1 MKRMFT
7 KSKTKADILS
17 MLDRMIAQHGDA
29 MSIPML
35 RVDQSDHLK
44 LYTCALATGFLQA
57 MICRLPRS
65 LENPEGIQRAL
76 VMKKVSEIE
85 ERLSSGPYGFPNAIV
100 ITLRCQDS
108 PYITVAPLE
117 SRTSDSSGIVLLTV
131 ALHRYRE
138 HIAACAADEAG
149 YLLAPEQELL
159 GYMIDG
165 HHRTE
170 GAYAAGKLDYP
181 FLTGVYLDL
190 DLRKMAASFAE
201 INCNQEK
208 PSAIHTNAI
217 RNLSGLMSD
226 RENTAFDL
234 MDELNGR
241 AGLFHDRIKMFD
253 GPRARS
259 LPRAYVNSSKMQ
271 KLLEHW
277 LEINL
282 QNGFNYTTFSARVEA
297 IETYFSAWK
306 ACYPQ
311 AWDSSAHVLT
321 KTMGIDILFDLY
333 GLLSEFMRSSILAP
347 GALPEREDFI
357 TAIHRCFFDLQEQD
371 GAAFYLPK
379 RLELDAQSGE
389 SIPLTWESST
399 FGGLSSG
406 KGIHFLKGK
415 LREMIALTRHSFP
428 VH

>member
-1 MKRMFT
+1 MKRMLT

-17 MLDRMIAQHGDA
+17 MLDRISAQHGGA

-44 LYTCALATGFLQA
+44 LYTCALTTGFLQA

-241 AGLFHDRIKMFD
+241 A
-253 GPRARS
+253 
-259 LPRAYVNSSKMQ
+259 YVNSSK
-271 KLLEHW
+271 
-277 LEINL
+277 N
-282 QNGFNYTTFSARVEA
+282 AEA
-297 IETYFSAWK
+297 A
-306 ACYPQ
+306 
-311 AWDSSAHVLT
+311 
-321 KTMGIDILFDLY
+321 
-333 GLLSEFMRSSILAP
+333 
-347 GALPEREDFI
+347 GALARDQPAER
-357 TAIHRCFFDLQEQD
+357 L
-371 GAAFYLPK
+371 
-379 RLELDAQSGE
+379 
-389 SIPLTWESST
+389 
-399 FGGLSSG
+399 
-406 KGIHFLKGK
+406 
-415 LREMIALTRHSFP
+415 
-428 VH
+428 

>member
-1 MKRMFT
+1 MKRMLT

-17 MLDRMIAQHGDA
+17 MLDRISAQHGGA

-44 LYTCALATGFLQA
+44 LYTCALTTGFLQA
-57 MICRLPRS
+57 MIYCLPRS
-65 LENPEGIQRAL
+65 LENFEGIQRAL
-76 VMKKVSEIE
+76 VMKKISGIE
-85 ERLSSGPYGFPNAIV
+85 ERLSSGPHGFPNAIV
-100 ITLRCQDS
+100 ITLICQDS

-117 SRTSDSSGIVLLTV
+117 SRTGDSSGIVLLTI

-170 GAYAAGKLDYP
+170 GAYAAGKLDSP

-234 MDELNGR
+234 MDELNG
-241 AGLFHDRIKMFD
+241 
-253 GPRARS
+253 
-259 LPRAYVNSSKMQ
+259 RAYVNSSKMQ

-371 GAAFYLPK
+371 GTAFYLPK

>member
-1 MKRMFT
+1 MKRMLT

-17 MLDRMIAQHGDA
+17 MLDRISAQHGGA

-44 LYTCALATGFLQA
+44 LYTCALTTGFLQA
-57 MICRLPRS
+57 MIYCLPRS
-65 LENPEGIQRAL
+65 LENFEGIQRAL
-76 VMKKVSEIE
+76 VMKKISGIE
-85 ERLSSGPYGFPNAIV
+85 ERLSSGPHGFPNAIV
-100 ITLRCQDS
+100 ITLICQDS

-117 SRTSDSSGIVLLTV
+117 SRTGDSSGIVLLTI

-170 GAYAAGKLDYP
+170 GAYAAGKLDSP

-226 RENTAFDL
+226 REN
-234 MDELNGR
+234 
-241 AGLFHDRIKMFD
+241 
-253 GPRARS
+253 
-259 LPRAYVNSSKMQ
+259 
-271 KLLEHW
+271 
-277 LEINL
+277 
-282 QNGFNYTTFSARVEA
+282 
-297 IETYFSAWK
+297 
-306 ACYPQ
+306 
-311 AWDSSAHVLT
+311 

>member
-1 MKRMFT
+1 MKRMLT

-17 MLDRMIAQHGDA
+17 MLDRISAQHGGA

-44 LYTCALATGFLQA
+44 LYTCALTTGFLQA
-57 MICRLPRS
+57 MIYCLPRS
-65 LENPEGIQRAL
+65 LENFEGIQRAL
-76 VMKKVSEIE
+76 VMKKISGIE
-85 ERLSSGPYGFPNAIV
+85 ERLSSGPHGFPNAIV
-100 ITLRCQDS
+100 ITLICQDS

-117 SRTSDSSGIVLLTV
+117 SRTGDSSGIVLLTV

-234 MDELNGR
+234 MDELNG
-241 AGLFHDRIKMFD
+241 
-253 GPRARS
+253 
-259 LPRAYVNSSKMQ
+259 RAYVNSSKMQ

>member
-1 MKRMFT
+1 MKRMLT

-17 MLDRMIAQHGDA
+17 MLDRISAQHGGA

-44 LYTCALATGFLQA
+44 LYTCALTTGFLQA
-57 MICRLPRS
+57 MIYCLPRS
-65 LENPEGIQRAL
+65 LENFEGIQRAL
-76 VMKKVSEIE
+76 VMKKISGIE
-85 ERLSSGPYGFPNAIV
+85 ERLSSGPHGFPNAIV
-100 ITLRCQDS
+100 ITLICQDS

-117 SRTSDSSGIVLLTV
+117 SRTGDSSGIVLLTI

-234 MDELNGR
+234 MDELNG
-241 AGLFHDRIKMFD
+241 
-253 GPRARS
+253 
-259 LPRAYVNSSKMQ
+259 RAYVNSSKMQ

>member
-44 LYTCALATGFLQA
+44 LYTCALTTGFLQA

-297 IETYFSAWK
+297 IETYFSAWNVQFIIMCERADKLRRTYFFTQKRRRGYEIRVLK
-306 ACYPQ
+306 ARGTADYRGNVRKGRKAGRDCRACWKVPSDHIPRARARQ
-311 AWDSSAHVLT
+311 DR
-321 KTMGIDILFDLY
+321 GN
-333 GLLSEFMRSSILAP
+333 GLP
-347 GALPEREDFI
+347 
-357 TAIHRCFFDLQEQD
+357 
-371 GAAFYLPK
+371 
-379 RLELDAQSGE
+379 
-389 SIPLTWESST
+389 
-399 FGGLSSG
+399 LSS
-406 KGIHFLKGK
+406 
-415 LREMIALTRHSFP
+415 R
-428 VH
+428 V

>member
-1 MKRMFT
+1 MKRMLT

-17 MLDRMIAQHGDA
+17 MLDRISAQHGGA

-44 LYTCALATGFLQA
+44 LYTCALTTGFLQA
-57 MICRLPRS
+57 MIYCLPRS
-65 LENPEGIQRAL
+65 LENFEGIQRAL
-76 VMKKVSEIE
+76 VMKKISGIE
-85 ERLSSGPYGFPNAIV
+85 ERLSSGPHGFPNAIV
-100 ITLRCQDS
+100 ITLICQDS

-117 SRTSDSSGIVLLTV
+117 SRTGDSSGIVLLTI

-170 GAYAAGKLDYP
+170 GAYAAGKLDSP

-234 MDELNGR
+234 MDELNG
-241 AGLFHDRIKMFD
+241 
-253 GPRARS
+253 
-259 LPRAYVNSSKMQ
+259 RAYVNSSKMQ

>member
-44 LYTCALATGFLQA
+44 LYTCALTTGFLQA

-297 IETYFSAWK
+297 IETYFSAWNVQFIIMCERADK
-306 ACYPQ
+306 LRRTYFFTQ
-311 AWDSSAHVLT
+311 KRRRGYEIRVL
-321 KTMGIDILFDLY
+321 
-333 GLLSEFMRSSILAP
+333 EAR
-347 GALPEREDFI
+347 
-357 TAIHRCFFDLQEQD
+357 
-371 GAAFYLPK
+371 GAADYRGNVRKRRKAGRDCRARRQVPSDHIPRARARQDRGNGLP
-379 RLELDAQSGE
+379 
-389 SIPLTWESST
+389 
-399 FGGLSSG
+399 LSS
-406 KGIHFLKGK
+406 
-415 LREMIALTRHSFP
+415 R
-428 VH
+428 V

>member
-44 LYTCALATGFLQA
+44 LYTCALTTGFLQA

-282 QNGFNYTTFSARVEA
+282 QNGFNYTTFFR
-297 IETYFSAWK
+297 
-306 ACYPQ
+306 PGGGHR
-311 AWDSSAHVLT
+311 D
-321 KTMGIDILFDLY
+321 LF
-333 GLLSEFMRSSILAP
+333 F
-347 GALPEREDFI
+347 
-357 TAIHRCFFDLQEQD
+357 
-371 GAAFYLPK
+371 
-379 RLELDAQSGE
+379 RLEGMLPA
-389 SIPLTWESST
+389 
-399 FGGLSSG
+399 GLGQFRARSDQNNG
-406 KGIHFLKGK
+406 N
-415 LREMIALTRHSFP
+415 RHP
-428 VH
+428 V

>member
-1 MKRMFT
+1 
-7 KSKTKADILS
+7 
-17 MLDRMIAQHGDA
+17 
-29 MSIPML
+29 
-35 RVDQSDHLK
+35 
-44 LYTCALATGFLQA
+44 
-57 MICRLPRS
+57 
-65 LENPEGIQRAL
+65 
-76 VMKKVSEIE
+76 
-85 ERLSSGPYGFPNAIV
+85 
-100 ITLRCQDS
+100 
-108 PYITVAPLE
+108 
-117 SRTSDSSGIVLLTV
+117 
-131 ALHRYRE
+131 
-138 HIAACAADEAG
+138 
-149 YLLAPEQELL
+149 
-159 GYMIDG
+159 
-165 HHRTE
+165 
-170 GAYAAGKLDYP
+170 
-181 FLTGVYLDL
+181 
-190 DLRKMAASFAE
+190 
-201 INCNQEK
+201 
-208 PSAIHTNAI
+208 
-217 RNLSGLMSD
+217 MSD

-357 TAIHRCFFDLQEQD
+357 TSIHRCFFDLQEQD

>member
-1 MKRMFT
+1 
-7 KSKTKADILS
+7 
-17 MLDRMIAQHGDA
+17 MIAQHGDA

-44 LYTCALATGFLQA
+44 LYTCALTTGFLQA

-117 SRTSDSSGIVLLTV
+117 SRTGDSSGIVLLTV

-208 PSAIHTNAI
+208 PSAT
-217 RNLSGLMSD
+217 LQSCVS
-226 RENTAFDL
+226 
-234 MDELNGR
+234 
-241 AGLFHDRIKMFD
+241 AG
-253 GPRARS
+253 
-259 LPRAYVNSSKMQ
+259 
-271 KLLEHW
+271 
-277 LEINL
+277 
-282 QNGFNYTTFSARVEA
+282 
-297 IETYFSAWK
+297 
-306 ACYPQ
+306 
-311 AWDSSAHVLT
+311 
-321 KTMGIDILFDLY
+321 
-333 GLLSEFMRSSILAP
+333 
-347 GALPEREDFI
+347 
-357 TAIHRCFFDLQEQD
+357 
-371 GAAFYLPK
+371 
-379 RLELDAQSGE
+379 
-389 SIPLTWESST
+389 
-399 FGGLSSG
+399 
-406 KGIHFLKGK
+406 GIHSAAADPNCYYSVPKPAAKHL
-415 LREMIALTRHSFP
+415 
-428 VH
+428 

>member
-1 MKRMFT
+1 MKRMLT

-17 MLDRMIAQHGDA
+17 MLDRISAQHGGA

-44 LYTCALATGFLQA
+44 LYTCALTTGFLQA
-57 MICRLPRS
+57 MIYCLPRS
-65 LENPEGIQRAL
+65 LENFEGIQRAL
-76 VMKKVSEIE
+76 VMKKISGIE
-85 ERLSSGPYGFPNAIV
+85 ERLSSGPHGFPNAIV
-100 ITLRCQDS
+100 ITLICQDS

-117 SRTSDSSGIVLLTV
+117 SRTGDSSGIVLLTI

-170 GAYAAGKLDYP
+170 GAYAAGKLDSP

-217 RNLSGLMSD
+217 RNRSGLMSD

-234 MDELNGR
+234 MD
-241 AGLFHDRIKMFD
+241 
-253 GPRARS
+253 
-259 LPRAYVNSSKMQ
+259 
-271 KLLEHW
+271 
-277 LEINL
+277 
-282 QNGFNYTTFSARVEA
+282 
-297 IETYFSAWK
+297 
-306 ACYPQ
+306 
-311 AWDSSAHVLT
+311 
-321 KTMGIDILFDLY
+321 
-333 GLLSEFMRSSILAP
+333 
-347 GALPEREDFI
+347 
-357 TAIHRCFFDLQEQD
+357 
-371 GAAFYLPK
+371 
-379 RLELDAQSGE
+379 
-389 SIPLTWESST
+389 
-399 FGGLSSG
+399 
-406 KGIHFLKGK
+406 
-415 LREMIALTRHSFP
+415 
-428 VH
+428 

>member
-117 SRTSDSSGIVLLTV
+117 SRTGDSSGIVLLTV

-208 PSAIHTNAI
+208 PSAIHTNAMTGS
-217 RNLSGLMSD
+217 RCSTAPVPALCPGLMS
-226 RENTAFDL
+226 TPA
-234 MDELNGR
+234 
-241 AGLFHDRIKMFD
+241 KC
-253 GPRARS
+253 RS
-259 LPRAYVNSSKMQ
+259 CWSIGS
-271 KLLEHW
+271 
-277 LEINL
+277 
-282 QNGFNYTTFSARVEA
+282 
-297 IETYFSAWK
+297 
-306 ACYPQ
+306 
-311 AWDSSAHVLT
+311 
-321 KTMGIDILFDLY
+321 
-333 GLLSEFMRSSILAP
+333 RSTC
-347 GALPEREDFI
+347 R
-357 TAIHRCFFDLQEQD
+357 T
-371 GAAFYLPK
+371 
-379 RLELDAQSGE
+379 
-389 SIPLTWESST
+389 
-399 FGGLSSG
+399 
-406 KGIHFLKGK
+406 
-415 LREMIALTRHSFP
+415 ALTTPLFPPGWRPSRLIFPPGRHVTRRPGTVPRTF
-428 VH
+428 

>member
-44 LYTCALATGFLQA
+44 LYTCALTTGFLQA

-217 RNLSGLMSD
+217 RMDESIDMSAMSKYD
-226 RENTAFDL
+226 PFFGGDIKKWKKYGNSLRMRLAMRLTAFNPSLAQAEFEDAAKGEFIAS
-234 MDELNGR
+234 MDDIAQVAE
-241 AGLFHDRIKMFD
+241 KD
-253 GPRARS
+253 GWQCS
-259 LPRAYVNSSKMQ
+259 HL
-271 KLLEHW
+271 
-277 LEINL
+277 
-282 QNGFNYTTFSARVEA
+282 
-297 IETYFSAWK
+297 
-306 ACYPQ
+306 
-311 AWDSSAHVLT
+311 
-321 KTMGIDILFDLY
+321 
-333 GLLSEFMRSSILAP
+333 
-347 GALPEREDFI
+347 
-357 TAIHRCFFDLQEQD
+357 
-371 GAAFYLPK
+371 
-379 RLELDAQSGE
+379 
-389 SIPLTWESST
+389 
-399 FGGLSSG
+399 
-406 KGIHFLKGK
+406 
-415 LREMIALTRHSFP
+415 
-428 VH
+428 